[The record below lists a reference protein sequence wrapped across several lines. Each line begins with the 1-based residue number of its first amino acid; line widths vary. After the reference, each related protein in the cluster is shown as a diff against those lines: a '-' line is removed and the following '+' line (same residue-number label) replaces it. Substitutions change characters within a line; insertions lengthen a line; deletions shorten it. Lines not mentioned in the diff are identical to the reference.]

1 MESTTLLPGSSSR
14 LSDPVSATGKSPHLV
29 AVVLNK
35 NARAVTQRQIRRV
48 ADING
53 ADHVFVSSS
62 VEDSRRFVCTI
73 VERGYHTVL
82 FGGGDGTFVCC
93 VNDLLAECARQARP
107 VPRVG
112 VLRLGTGNAIGYY
125 VGVQPPNERGLRT
138 EIARAAESESS
149 TRELPLLKV
158 DGKLAPFAGTGLDS
172 QILDDYAATT
182 RAIDRMGLGSIL
194 GSGFRYTLA
203 VGLRSVPR
211 FMMRR
216 LPQVEVVNVG
226 GPAYAIGVDGRVDP
240 VSLPRG
246 TVLYRGPCTL
256 AGAATVPCYGFGVR
270 IFPFADLRPDKF
282 QLRCTD
288 ASAMEALSH
297 LPSVLRGTYRS
308 ATLRDFLCDAV
319 EIHMEHPVPMQIG
332 GDIQRDH
339 RDFMRIDLA
348 ERPVRLVWPKP
359 PTPADATL

>member
-1 MESTTLLPGSSSR
+1 METTTLRTEDVPQSTDPILPTADGPFS
-14 LSDPVSATGKSPHLV
+14 V

-35 NARAVTQRQIRRV
+35 NARGVNQRQIRRL

-53 ADHVFVSSS
+53 AEHVFVSSS
-62 VEDSRRFVCTI
+62 LDDSRRFAKLLI
-73 VERGYHTVL
+73 ERGYHTVL

-93 VNDLLAECARQARP
+93 VNDLLAESTRQARRM
-107 VPRVG
+107 PRVG

-125 VGVQPPNERGLRT
+125 VGVEPPTERGLRT
-138 EIARAAESESS
+138 ELARAAETTSI
-149 TRELPLLKV
+149 TRDLPLLRV

-182 RAIDRMGLGSIL
+182 RAIDRVGLGRII
-194 GSGFRYTLA
+194 GSGVRYTLA

-226 GPAYAIGVDGRVDP
+226 GPAYAIGTDGQIDP

-270 IFPFADLRPDKF
+270 IFPFADARPDKF

-288 ASAMEALSH
+288 ASAFETLSH
-297 LPSVLRGTYRS
+297 LPSVLRGTYQS
-308 ATLRDFLCDAV
+308 PSLRDFLCDAV
-319 EIHMEHPVPMQIG
+319 EIHMEAPVPMQIG
-332 GDIQRDH
+332 GDIQREH
-339 RDFMRIDLA
+339 RDFMRIELA
-348 ERPVRLVWPKP
+348 DRPVRLLWPKP
-359 PTPADATL
+359 PTPSATSL

>member
-1 MESTTLLPGSSSR
+1 MPTAEGPF
-14 LSDPVSATGKSPHLV
+14 AV

-35 NARAVTQRQIRRV
+35 NARAVSARQIRRV
-48 ADING
+48 SSING
-53 ADHVFVSSS
+53 EGHVFVSSS
-62 VEDSRRFVCTI
+62 VEDSRRI
-73 VERGYHTVL
+73 AAQIIERGYHTVL
-82 FGGGDGTFVCC
+82 CGGGDGTFVCC
-93 VNDLLAECARQARP
+93 VNDLQAECARQARP
-107 VPRVG
+107 MPRVG

-125 VGVQPPNERGLRT
+125 VGVEPSNERGLRT
-138 EIARAAESESS
+138 EIARAIETEST
-149 TRELPLLKV
+149 TRDLPLLRV

-182 RAIDRMGLGSIL
+182 RAIDRMGLGRII

-226 GPAYAIGVDGRVDP
+226 GPAYAISPDGRIDP

-270 IFPFADLRPDKF
+270 IFPFADARPDKF

-288 ASAMEALSH
+288 ASAFETLSH
-297 LPSVLRGTYRS
+297 LPSVLRGTYLS
-308 ATLRDFLCDAV
+308 PSLRDFLCDAV

-332 GDIQRDH
+332 GDILRDH

-348 ERPVRLVWPKP
+348 ERPVRLLWPKP
-359 PTPADATL
+359 PTQSLTTL